1 MDAKISWMI
10 YEDEVFVPYN
20 TYMADG
26 VYTTGE
32 IISKRIQVWN
42 NYRGT
47 VAVDDAIDIKLVLSF
62 KQYEDNFLLNLLTVK
77 DADTNTILEPTID
90 IDRAIYNIGSLY
102 GNAGGTYKEIELNIG
117 PLPAN
122 LKSELKSL
130 VFYLEY

>member
-77 DADTNTILEPTID
+77 DADSNTVLEPTID

>member
-42 NYRGT
+42 NYCGT
-47 VAVDDAIDIKLVLSF
+47 VAVDDAIDVKLVLSF

-77 DADTNTILEPTID
+77 DADTNTVLEPTID

>member
-1 MDAKISWMI
+1 MNTKISWMI

-32 IISKRIQVWN
+32 VISKRIQVWN

-77 DADTNTILEPTID
+77 DADTNTVLEPTID

>member
-32 IISKRIQVWN
+32 TISKRIQVWN

-77 DADTNTILEPTID
+77 DADTNTVLEPTID

-102 GNAGGTYKEIELNIG
+102 GNAGGTYKEIELKIG
-117 PLPAN
+117 PLAAN

>member
-47 VAVDDAIDIKLVLSF
+47 VAVDDAIDVKLVLSF

-77 DADTNTILEPTID
+77 DADTNTVLEPTID

-102 GNAGGTYKEIELNIG
+102 GNAGGTYKEIALNIG

>member
-26 VYTTGE
+26 VYTTDE

-77 DADTNTILEPTID
+77 DADTNTVLEPTID

>member
-47 VAVDDAIDIKLVLSF
+47 VAVDDAIDAKLVLSF

-77 DADTNTILEPTID
+77 DADTNTVLEPTID

>member
-32 IISKRIQVWN
+32 VISKRIQVWN

>member
-32 IISKRIQVWN
+32 TISKRIQVWN

-77 DADTNTILEPTID
+77 DADTNTVLEPTID

-102 GNAGGTYKEIELNIG
+102 GNAGGTYKEIELHIG

>member
-32 IISKRIQVWN
+32 VISKRIQVWN

-47 VAVDDAIDIKLVLSF
+47 VAVDDAIDVKLVLSF

-77 DADTNTILEPTID
+77 DADINTVLEPTID

>member
-1 MDAKISWMI
+1 MI

-32 IISKRIQVWN
+32 VISKRIQVWN

-47 VAVDDAIDIKLVLSF
+47 VAVDDAIDVKLVLSF

-77 DADTNTILEPTID
+77 DADTNTVLEPTID

>member
-1 MDAKISWMI
+1 MEAKISWMI

-47 VAVDDAIDIKLVLSF
+47 VAVDDAIDVKLVLSF

-77 DADTNTILEPTID
+77 DADTNTVLEPTID

>member
-42 NYRGT
+42 NYHGT
-47 VAVDDAIDIKLVLSF
+47 VSVDDAIDVKLVLSF

-77 DADTNTILEPTID
+77 DADTNTVLEPTID

>member
-32 IISKRIQVWN
+32 VISKRIQVWN

-77 DADTNTILEPTID
+77 DADSNTVLEPTID

>member
-32 IISKRIQVWN
+32 VISKRIQVWN

-47 VAVDDAIDIKLVLSF
+47 VSVDDAIALCDFYCNHVK
-62 KQYEDNFLLNLLTVK
+62 EVK
-77 DADTNTILEPTID
+77 DENLDPEDKIDERGLRILNKIRYEILK
-90 IDRAIYNIGSLY
+90 RKL
-102 GNAGGTYKEIELNIG
+102 KEELDNG
-117 PLPAN
+117 
-122 LKSELKSL
+122 K
-130 VFYLEY
+130 

>member
-1 MDAKISWMI
+1 MS
-10 YEDEVFVPYN
+10 
-20 TYMADG
+20 ADC
-26 VYTTGE
+26 
-32 IISKRIQVWN
+32 ISKRIQVWN

-47 VAVDDAIDIKLVLSF
+47 VAVDDAIDVKLVLSF

-77 DADTNTILEPTID
+77 DADTNTVLEPTID

>member
-20 TYMADG
+20 PYMADG

-47 VAVDDAIDIKLVLSF
+47 VAVDDAIDVKLVLSF

-77 DADTNTILEPTID
+77 DADTNTVLEPTID

>member
-1 MDAKISWMI
+1 MNTKISWMI

-47 VAVDDAIDIKLVLSF
+47 VAVDDAIDVKLVLSF

-77 DADTNTILEPTID
+77 DADTNTVLEPTID

>member
-32 IISKRIQVWN
+32 VISKRIQVWN
-42 NYRGT
+42 NYRGS
-47 VAVDDAIDIKLVLSF
+47 VAVDDAIDVKLVLSF

>member
-47 VAVDDAIDIKLVLSF
+47 VAVDDAIDVKLVLSF

-90 IDRAIYNIGSLY
+90 IDRAVYNIGSLY

>member
-77 DADTNTILEPTID
+77 DADTNTVLEPTID

>member
-32 IISKRIQVWN
+32 VISKRIQIWN
-42 NYRGT
+42 NYRGS
-47 VAVDDAIDIKLVLSF
+47 VAVDDAIDVKLVLSF

-77 DADTNTILEPTID
+77 DADTNTVLEPTID

>member
-47 VAVDDAIDIKLVLSF
+47 VAVDDAIDVKLVLSF

-77 DADTNTILEPTID
+77 DADTNTVLEPTID

-117 PLPAN
+117 SLPAN
-122 LKSELKSL
+122 LKSELRSL
-130 VFYLEY
+130 VFYLE

>member
-47 VAVDDAIDIKLVLSF
+47 VSVDDAIDVKLVLSF

-77 DADTNTILEPTID
+77 DADTNTVLKPTID

>member
-10 YEDEVFVPYN
+10 YEDEGVVPYN

-32 IISKRIQVWN
+32 VISKRIQVWN
-42 NYRGT
+42 NYRGS
-47 VAVDDAIDIKLVLSF
+47 VAVDDAIDVKLVLSF

-77 DADTNTILEPTID
+77 DADTNTVLEPTID

>member
-32 IISKRIQVWN
+32 VISKRIQVWN

-47 VAVDDAIDIKLVLSF
+47 VAVDDAIDVKLVLSF
-62 KQYEDNFLLNLLTVK
+62 KQYEDNFLLNLLTVN
-77 DADTNTILEPTID
+77 DADTNTVLEPTID

>member
-1 MDAKISWMI
+1 MNAKISWMI

-32 IISKRIQVWN
+32 VISKRIQVWN
-42 NYRGT
+42 NYRGS
-47 VAVDDAIDIKLVLSF
+47 VAVDDAIDVKLVLSF

-77 DADTNTILEPTID
+77 DADTNTVLEPTID

>member
-1 MDAKISWMI
+1 MSAKISWMI

-26 VYTTGE
+26 VYTVGD
-32 IISKRIQVWN
+32 ISSKRIQVWN

-47 VAVDDAIDIKLVLSF
+47 VSVDDAIDVKLVLSF
-62 KQYEDNFLLNLLTVK
+62 KQYEDNFLLNLITVK
-77 DADTNTILEPTID
+77 DADTNTVLEPTID

>member
-1 MDAKISWMI
+1 MNAKISWMI

-47 VAVDDAIDIKLVLSF
+47 VAVDDAIDVKLVLSF

-77 DADTNTILEPTID
+77 SADTNTILEPTID
-90 IDRAIYNIGSLY
+90 IDRAIYDIGSLY
-102 GNAGGTYKEIELNIG
+102 GNAGGTYKEIELSIG

>member
-1 MDAKISWMI
+1 MNTKISWMI

-32 IISKRIQVWN
+32 VISKRIQVWN

-47 VAVDDAIDIKLVLSF
+47 VSVDDAIDVKLVLSF

-77 DADTNTILEPTID
+77 AADTNTVLEPTID
-90 IDRAIYNIGSLY
+90 IDRVIYNIGSLY

>member
-1 MDAKISWMI
+1 MDAKIYWMI

-77 DADTNTILEPTID
+77 DADTNTVLEPTID

>member
-47 VAVDDAIDIKLVLSF
+47 VAVDDAIDVKLVLSF

-77 DADTNTILEPTID
+77 DADTNTVLEPTID

>member
-32 IISKRIQVWN
+32 VISKRIQVWN

-47 VAVDDAIDIKLVLSF
+47 VAVDDAIDVKLVLSF

-77 DADTNTILEPTID
+77 DADTNTVLEPTID

>member
-1 MDAKISWMI
+1 MNAKISWMI

-77 DADTNTILEPTID
+77 DADTNTVLEPTID